1 MSFAS
6 SLSKMRGR
14 ILAKFQSGRNDYT
27 ETHFTL
33 IKFLNYSLKNR

>member
-6 SLSKMRGR
+6 SLSKMRGH
-14 ILAKFQSGRNDYT
+14 ISAKIQSGRNDYT
-27 ETHFTL
+27 EAHFIL